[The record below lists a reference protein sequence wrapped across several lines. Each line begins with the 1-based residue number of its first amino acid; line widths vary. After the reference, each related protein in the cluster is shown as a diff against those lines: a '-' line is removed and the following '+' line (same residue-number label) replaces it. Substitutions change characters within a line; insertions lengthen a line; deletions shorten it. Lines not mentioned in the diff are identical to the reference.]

1 MRGLHKG
8 ISLLALTLALGGC
21 FSTGGGSST
30 SFVPTAPVVSPPPPP
45 PEPEPEPVY
54 ERFTKISE
62 MKRDANTK
70 LVGIGQEVGY
80 TFGSNTTE
88 DDPATPED
96 ETVYEPLA
104 AEQSDGVK
112 LIDVD
117 YDVNHDGQV
126 DGFTVYGPKTT
137 RTWDIDPA
145 GMAGIDR
152 TSTNVGL
159 YGDDSIYALSS
170 LDGGYEYQSFGVWS
184 TGRGSDKGTQGSFSV
199 GAATDIAKVQDKGSA
214 VFTGQALG
222 AYVDGNNGQ
231 FVSNADARLEAD
243 FADRIVYFE
252 TANTKLTDV
261 GTAVSNDAPL
271 FDMAGSMTYTDAN
284 SMSGKVAA
292 KNGLSGT
299 LDGQFY
305 GPDAQEIGGVFTL
318 NKGSE
323 ENELHE
329 SFTGSFGAKR

>member
-1 MRGLHKG
+1 MRGMNKG

-30 SFVPTAPVVSPPPPP
+30 AFVPTAPVVAPPPPPP
-45 PEPEPEPVY
+45 PEPEPEPEPAY

-70 LVGIGQEVGY
+70 LVGIGQETGIV
-80 TFGSNTTE
+80 FAVA
-88 DDPATPED
+88 DDPATPDD
-96 ETVYEPLA
+96 ETAPLSIERSA
-104 AEQSDGVK
+104 AAAPV
-112 LIDVD
+112 DVD
-117 YDVNHDGQV
+117 FDVNHDGQA

-184 TGRGSDKGTQGSFSV
+184 TGRGADKGTQGSFSV
-199 GAATDIAKVQDKGSA
+199 GAATDIANVQNKGSA
-214 VFTGQALG
+214 VFQGQALG
-222 AYVDGNNGQ
+222 TYVDGGNGQ
-231 FVSNADARLEAD
+231 YVSSADARLETD

-252 TANTKLTDV
+252 TSNTKLTDV
-261 GTAVSNDAPL
+261 GSAVTTASPM
-271 FDMAGSMTYTDAN
+271 FDLAGSMTYADAN
-284 SMSGKVAA
+284 AMSGKVAA

-299 LDGQFY
+299 LSGQFY
-305 GPDAQEIGGVFTL
+305 GPGAQEIGGVFML
-318 NKGSE
+318 DKGTDDD
-323 ENELHE
+323 LHE
-329 SFTGSFGAKR
+329 AFTGSFGAKR